1 MSAAAPARPTSPGSA
16 HTAPNGAQSSST
28 RITGRCWG
36 CLLYTSG
43 LQAIDGP
50 YAAIQDIDGF
60 REVATRS
67 RLLGFDGKWAIHPS
81 QIAVCND
88 VYAPTREQFDRALA
102 MLSSYEHAVTAEGAR
117 AVVFEGEMIDEAS
130 RKLASLIVGR
140 GRVVGLTESSP

>member
-1 MSAAAPARPTSPGSA
+1 
-16 HTAPNGAQSSST
+16 
-28 RITGRCWG
+28 
-36 CLLYTSG
+36 
-43 LQAIDGP
+43 
-50 YAAIQDIDGF
+50 
-60 REVATRS
+60 VATRS